1 MKKIIFILL
10 FTPLIFNCTSDSSDE
25 NTNSV
30 DDTNPVYLDTNGVTI
45 IARDWAVIGDE
56 GIINGVNYTIVDKD
70 ILLDMIINRD
80 DVSRV
85 CTSKINDMSHLFSD
99 AYNFNPDI
107 SSWDVS
113 NVTNMRRMF
122 RLSGPFNQN
131 LGSWNVNNV
140 TDCNGFCYSTPNW
153 TLTKPSFSNCG
164 DTECE

>member
-85 CTSKINDMSHLFSD
+85 CTSKINDMSHLFYD
-99 AYNFNPDI
+99 A
-107 SSWDVS
+107 
-113 NVTNMRRMF
+113 
-122 RLSGPFNQN
+122 
-131 LGSWNVNNV
+131 
-140 TDCNGFCYSTPNW
+140 
-153 TLTKPSFSNCG
+153 
-164 DTECE
+164 